1 MYQNKVELSMKGRDY
16 RNLDQTSAISI
27 VPTLVTNFMLS
38 STLFQ
43 YFHKAVFPSIRS
55 ALIYSECNIRLQNM
69 VICNGQL
76 SYSESYSTCSH
87 IPVIASASFPN
98 HFVIL
103 N

>member
-1 MYQNKVELSMKGRDY
+1 MYQNRVELSMKGRDY

-55 ALIYSECNIRLQNM
+55 A
-69 VICNGQL
+69 QL
-76 SYSESYSTCSH
+76 A
-87 IPVIASASFPN
+87 IAYHHVLEPFAYIQIALSDMK
-98 HFVIL
+98 
-103 N
+103 